1 MTTTA
6 RSAGSAG
13 PASARSESAVL
24 VVILLFVGGMAG
36 AASFTHMHDW
46 SMTHL
51 PEDTPDWFGWAN
63 AVVSELIPLGAAL
76 VVRTNR
82 RHGRPAGY
90 ALFVLLAFVAVS
102 LTAQCAM
109 AEPSPSGWF
118 VSALPALGFL
128 TLIKLT
134 LTTPITS
141 TAPAHLAAPTRPA
154 SVPAVPT
161 TGDDT
166 GTRPGPV
173 LPVRDGDTSGPRP
186 ALAPELLKQARQA
199 AEAHLSEMGRPIT
212 RDALRAALGVSN
224 ALASDLLAAVRD
236 DRPAVL
242 SPSPAVLN
250 GHAPSYPS

>member
-6 RSAGSAG
+6 TGAAG

-24 VVILLFVGGMAG
+24 VVILLLVGAMAG

-51 PEDTPDWFGWAN
+51 PEGTPDWFGWAN

-134 LTTPITS
+134 LTTPAATP
-141 TAPAHLAAPTRPA
+141 APAHLDASARPETA
-154 SVPAVPT
+154 PAVPT
-161 TGDDT
+161 ARDNT

-173 LPVRDGDTSGPRP
+173 LPVRDDTSGPRP
-186 ALAPELLKQARQA
+186 ALAPELLKQARDA
-199 AEAHLSEMGRPIT
+199 AAAHLVEMGRPIT

-236 DRPAVL
+236 DRPTPVL
-242 SPSPAVLN
+242 AVLN